1 MTFIQEINKI
11 IHSDHPFVVLFK
23 DTLNGISYL
32 WNYQLFKADGQ
43 PIAVS
48 NVIIG
53 LILFLFGL
61 RYAKQ
66 FSLFVRNKLSA
77 KAKLDN
83 HSANSVE
90 HLSYYIFILIT
101 AFFVLEITNVPLTT
115 LTVVGTTLALGIGLG
130 SQNIAN
136 NFISGLIIMI
146 EKPIKLGDTI
156 EVKNVIGKVT
166 HIGSRCVSLQT
177 EDNINMLIPNSN
189 ILQDYIINWT
199 LNDPTI
205 KMILPIFVENNC
217 SISEVDK
224 LLYQVMDRDP
234 NILKFPAPKII
245 LHEICEECL
254 VFEMEFWINLEGEIN
269 RKDIVNGINREIAP
283 LFRAHNIKVSD
294 GPENKDKRKIKY
306 LTSQFAKLH

>member
-1 MTFIQEINKI
+1 M
-11 IHSDHPFVVLFK
+11 
-23 DTLNGISYL
+23 
-32 WNYQLFKADGQ
+32 
-43 PIAVS
+43 
-48 NVIIG
+48 
-53 LILFLFGL
+53 
-61 RYAKQ
+61 
-66 FSLFVRNKLSA
+66 
-77 KAKLDN
+77 
-83 HSANSVE
+83 
-90 HLSYYIFILIT
+90 
-101 AFFVLEITNVPLTT
+101 PLTT
-115 LTVVGTTLALGIGLG
+115 LTVLGTTLALGIGLG

-189 ILQDYIINWT
+189 ILQDNIINWT

-205 KMILPIFVENNC
+205 KMNLPIFVENNC
-217 SISEVDK
+217 SIAFLDK
-224 LLYQVMDRDP
+224 LLYQVMDSDP

-254 VFEMEFWINLEGEIN
+254 VFEMEFWISLDAEIN
-269 RKDIVNGINREIAP
+269 RKDIINGLNREIAP
-283 LFRAHNIKVSD
+283 LFSQHNIKVSD

-306 LTSQFAKLH
+306 LSSQFAKLN